1 VIIPPHR
8 LILLDTN
15 VLIHLARNDVTGQA
29 IETQYSLTHRP
40 ERPLLS
46 TIVEGAVLSFA
57 YYRQWGNEKIQRL
70 RLLLKNLVRVEAG
83 LPEVV
88 ECYARLSA
96 LARSQGK
103 TMGQNDLWIAATAQ
117 AVNALL
123 LTSDQDFLWL
133 SPEYIQLI
141 LV

>member
-1 VIIPPHR
+1 MTSPAK
-8 LILLDTN
+8 LLRPNT
-15 VLIHLARNDVTGQA
+15 LLPTGQNDLYCPPSSKA
-29 IETQYSLTHRP
+29 KSSVLPTTGSGETK
-40 ERPLLS
+40 
-46 TIVEGAVLSFA
+46 
-57 YYRQWGNEKIQRL
+57 KIQRL